1 MDLEE
6 FATLHGLR
14 VKQDLDGTAIIP
26 GKGHSHLYEYDDEV
40 LGVLI
45 MPVPPRSSQSWTR
58 IRASFEAAGMAIRQ
72 NGDAE
77 GAATFDPSNRDQVRL
92 ALRYAGIKKRRVAS
106 PGQIA
111 ARNRGLAVIRA
122 ARGRSE
128 ATTQF

>member
-58 IRASFEAAGMAIRQ
+58 IPELSYSSFW
-72 NGDAE
+72 
-77 GAATFDPSNRDQVRL
+77 PSLLGRL
-92 ALRYAGIKKRRVAS
+92 GEWIGRC
-106 PGQIA
+106 
-111 ARNRGLAVIRA
+111 GLE
-122 ARGRSE
+122 SSWPLWS
-128 ATTQF
+128 TSS